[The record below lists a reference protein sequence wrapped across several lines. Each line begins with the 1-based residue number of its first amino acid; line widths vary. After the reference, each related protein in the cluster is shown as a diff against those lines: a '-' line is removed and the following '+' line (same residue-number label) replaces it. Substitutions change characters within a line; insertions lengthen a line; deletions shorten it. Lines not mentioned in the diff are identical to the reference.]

1 MCRGFDKTY
10 NSHAVP
16 ETNHGQDQDPYVI
29 TFFITVLVISE
40 TIRLS
45 NIAE

>member
-16 ETNHGQDQDPYVI
+16 ETNHGQDQDPYAI
-29 TFFITVLVISE
+29 TFLVLVISE

-45 NIAE
+45 NITE